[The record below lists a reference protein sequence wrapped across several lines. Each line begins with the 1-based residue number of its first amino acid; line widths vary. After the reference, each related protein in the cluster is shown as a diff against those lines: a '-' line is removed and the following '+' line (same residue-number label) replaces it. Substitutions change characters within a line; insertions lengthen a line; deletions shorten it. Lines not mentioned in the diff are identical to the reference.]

1 MSPVYSYV
9 INLVLVL
16 ILVFCNAFF
25 VVSEFA
31 IVKIRKTKLEELAH
45 SGSKRA
51 KIALKISEQLNISRN
66 GVYDC
71 LKKGIKQLENY
82 EKVLKLHEKEQKI
95 SDFFNEIKKE
105 NQEQISL
112 IEEIERNVK

>member
-1 MSPVYSYV
+1 MIELEKSIY
-9 INLVLVL
+9 INELYDLYGSL
-16 ILVFCNAFF
+16 LTEKQQKIIEMYYWDDLSL
-25 VVSEFA
+25 SE
-31 IVKIRKTKLEELAH
+31 
-45 SGSKRA
+45 
-51 KIALKISEQLNISRN
+51 ISEQLNISRN

-71 LKKGIKQLENY
+71 LQKGIKQLENY

-95 SDFFNEIKKE
+95 SDFFNVIKKE

>member
-1 MSPVYSYV
+1 MIELEKSIY
-9 INLVLVL
+9 INELYDLYGSL
-16 ILVFCNAFF
+16 LTEKQQKIIEMYYWDDLSL
-25 VVSEFA
+25 SE
-31 IVKIRKTKLEELAH
+31 
-45 SGSKRA
+45 
-51 KIALKISEQLNISRN
+51 ISEQLNISRN

-71 LKKGIKQLENY
+71 LQKGIKQLENY

>member
-1 MSPVYSYV
+1 MIELEKSIY
-9 INLVLVL
+9 I
-16 ILVFCNAFF
+16 
-25 VVSEFA
+25 SELYDLYGSLLTEKQQ
-31 IVKIRKTKLEELAH
+31 KIIEMYYWDDLSLSE
-45 SGSKRA
+45 
-51 KIALKISEQLNISRN
+51 ISEQLNISRN

-71 LKKGIKQLENY
+71 LQKGIKQLENY

-95 SDFFNEIKKE
+95 SDFFDEIKKE